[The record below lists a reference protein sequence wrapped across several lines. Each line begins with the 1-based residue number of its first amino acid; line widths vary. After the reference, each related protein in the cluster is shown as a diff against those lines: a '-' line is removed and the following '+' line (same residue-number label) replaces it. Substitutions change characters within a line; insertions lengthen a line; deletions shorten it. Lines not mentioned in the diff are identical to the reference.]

1 MTPSPSEISQNWRRP
16 REPVFESCHDS
27 EARSQKAERVKEY
40 TFLGLMEMMVAIVVI
55 ANKKWVAEDVA
66 LQTGRLPQ
74 SLFHANLTWLVPKL
88 QRKREAKG
96 H

>member
-1 MTPSPSEISQNWRRP
+1 
-16 REPVFESCHDS
+16 
-27 EARSQKAERVKEY
+27 
-40 TFLGLMEMMVAIVVI
+40 MEMMVAIVVI